1 MNKLKLFTKVFKN
14 YKEPTNIRIKYNKK
28 LYNKKNIDIND
39 PDFSKQFWKNFN
51 LK

>member
-14 YKEPTNIRIKYNKK
+14 CKEPKNINIKNNKI
-28 LYNKKNIDIND
+28 YNKKNIDIND
-39 PDFSKQFWKNFN
+39 PNFSKKFWEKFN